1 MVPPPCAG
9 LVHANQRKALG
20 PFVMDATC
28 LDSDIASR
36 DDLLPTVFPTF
47 CVFFFL
53 LFEFLGSL
61 TCFGISLSIQ
71 LIFLV

>member
-1 MVPPPCAG
+1 MVPPPRAG
-9 LVHANQRKALG
+9 LMHANQKALG

-61 TCFGISLSIQ
+61 TCFGIFLSIQ
-71 LIFLV
+71 FIFLG